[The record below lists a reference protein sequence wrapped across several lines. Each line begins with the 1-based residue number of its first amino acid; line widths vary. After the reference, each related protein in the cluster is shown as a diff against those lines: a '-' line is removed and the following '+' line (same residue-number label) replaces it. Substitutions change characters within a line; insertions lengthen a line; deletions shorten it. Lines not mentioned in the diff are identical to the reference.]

1 MREQE
6 TESKAAAYPDRE
18 FAIKDESTI
27 NRVFIA
33 DLKGRTMNLTKQK
46 DGAWL
51 INDSVKAS
59 VTIMDQ
65 VLNTLAKIR
74 IDHIPP
80 ETMNEMIFESM
91 KLDGLKVEVYDAAN
105 KKLRSLIIGP
115 ATQDSRQSF
124 MMIEGQSQPYAM
136 KVPGL
141 SGTLRPLFDLRSI
154 EDWRSR
160 DWMSIKPEKI
170 QAVEVNYPRQKGS
183 GFSIRRSGDTLKLN
197 AENELVEISNEAPK
211 QRLLESYLEGFSYV
225 PLFRRENDNPIKD
238 SIQSMIPF
246 AELRITK
253 ESGDVEELTLVP
265 AHGLLN
271 DGTRDLEGPFTNYWV
286 NRRPG
291 GFQTVQKQQLQQ
303 WLRDYRSFF

>member
-1 MREQE
+1 
-6 TESKAAAYPDRE
+6 
-18 FAIKDESTI
+18 
-27 NRVFIA
+27 
-33 DLKGRTMNLTKQK
+33 
-46 DGAWL
+46 
-51 INDSVKAS
+51 
-59 VTIMDQ
+59 
-65 VLNTLAKIR
+65 
-74 IDHIPP
+74 
-80 ETMNEMIFESM
+80 
-91 KLDGLKVEVYDAAN
+91 
-105 KKLRSLIIGP
+105 
-115 ATQDSRQSF
+115 
-124 MMIEGQSQPYAM
+124 
-136 KVPGL
+136 
-141 SGTLRPLFDLRSI
+141 
-154 EDWRSR
+154 
-160 DWMSIKPEKI
+160 MSIKPEKI